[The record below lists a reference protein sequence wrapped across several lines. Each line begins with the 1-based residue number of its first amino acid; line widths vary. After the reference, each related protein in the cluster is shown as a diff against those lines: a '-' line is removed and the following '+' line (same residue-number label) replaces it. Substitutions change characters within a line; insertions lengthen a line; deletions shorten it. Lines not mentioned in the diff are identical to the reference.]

1 MSRGIVIDRF
11 KAYLDSW
18 LLLFL
23 VTFVSY
29 RLLSSSLVLCMKS
42 RIRKVMKKN
51 MQFMMPNAKLAFCM
65 AHSFSMLAERPL
77 DPETPLVPTLTYVG
91 PS

>member
-1 MSRGIVIDRF
+1 
-11 KAYLDSW
+11 
-18 LLLFL
+18 
-23 VTFVSY
+23 
-29 RLLSSSLVLCMKS
+29 MKS